1 MLVELLEGVRT
12 RKKPLA
18 KCKVHAL
25 HWAPCFPQCVLHSLS
40 FHFIK
45 AWLNS
50 RLTRNMGLSPSK
62 RIFSPCFPVPYT
74 SRSSENNENQ
84 AAPFCSAQL
93 PEISLEPDK
102 PGYRK
107 TQVEVK
113 MASARMLWNLG
124 TWEYFPTICF
134 FMINYFVTWVYNKM

>member
-1 MLVELLEGVRT
+1 MCS
-12 RKKPLA
+12 A
-18 KCKVHAL
+18 
-25 HWAPCFPQCVLHSLS
+25 FPQFPFYQSL
-40 FHFIK
+40 IELK
-45 AWLNS
+45 AHKKHGTES
-50 RLTRNMGLSPSK
+50 QQK
-62 RIFSPCFPVPYT
+62 DISPCFPVPYT

-107 TQVEVK
+107 TQVKVK

-124 TWEYFPTICF
+124 MVIFSHHLLLYDKLLCDPG
-134 FMINYFVTWVYNKM
+134 V